1 MIKLK
6 LTVHNIAKG
15 REVMEWNVTPE
26 NCGGVS
32 STINHL
38 LGGQLPRTILKIKL
52 TEAPFNGTQIPKVT

>member
-26 NCGGVS
+26 NCAGVAS
-32 STINHL
+32 SINYL
-38 LGGQLPRTILKIKL
+38 LVGQLPRTILKIEM
-52 TEAPFNGTQIPKVT
+52 TEAPTNGNKAT